1 MAQSLTTGTLA
12 SFNSY
17 VTNSSGVKYYSYG
30 SKMTMIDVIQ
40 HPLMSIPHP
49 ICWTGG
55 VFNGQGGANDGV
67 VPLSAQKWGSWKGG
81 PDYGLLVTGVDHL
94 QATNFE
100 WTGQLWYDV
109 EGYFL
114 SMAGNAAQNQ

>member
-1 MAQSLTTGTLA
+1 LTSGTFA
-12 SFNSY
+12 SFYSY
-17 VTNSSGVKYYSYG
+17 VSNTSGVKDYYYV

-67 VPLSAQKWGSWKGG
+67 VPLSAQKWGTWKGG
-81 PDYGLLVTGVDHL
+81 PSYGLLVTGVDHL

-100 WTGQLWYDV
+100 WGGQFWYDV

-114 SMAGNAAQNQ
+114 SMASNAKANQ